1 MPWLPYGGSSICRST
16 ATVSQANSGRSW
28 FLHAASFLHAVARAI
43 PGRKPLDQIDVHN
56 FPEIEML
63 ALTFCRVRL
72 PVLAIIA
79 TVLTWSSC
87 QAVGSFQTTP
97 AFPSAEKNDDPRLP
111 PMILWPDES
120 ATAIIGGCGKG
131 RVGDPQTHGCRGP
144 GDIPGDIRSLTR

>member
-1 MPWLPYGGSSICRST
+1 MRLVSSTPLLEPFQDASRLTKST
-16 ATVSQANSGRSW
+16 
-28 FLHAASFLHAVARAI
+28 LKI
-43 PGRKPLDQIDVHN
+43 
-56 FPEIEML
+56 PEIEML